1 MDHLGEQ
8 RKRAQAAWLRNNR
21 SAMENHLTAVESKQS
36 DEEKEVEVG
45 GEEGEECV
53 DSSPKTKMNTGVMVL
68 ASRFAANTR
77 RGIAA
82 QRPRFKKPEDPDFSA
97 EPDD

>member
-1 MDHLGEQ
+1 
-8 RKRAQAAWLRNNR
+8 
-21 SAMENHLTAVESKQS
+21 MENHLTAVESKQI
-36 DEEKEVEVG
+36 
-45 GEEGEECV
+45 
-53 DSSPKTKMNTGVMVL
+53 MVL